1 MFLLAGRRMIPRPA
15 QQSGNGRKTWRWVL
29 KACASSWSALSLD
42 YALLENR
49 IVVSFLVGVRIDFLL
64 LKKNTF
70 SYYTCIAA
78 LVSLINSEYIYLY
91 LDFLLLKKKT
101 FFCYTCTAA
110 LVSIINSEY
119 ISLHLQEKSY
129 GLSSTYFFINVEKTI
144 SPSTVKIK

>member
-1 MFLLAGRRMIPRPA
+1 MYLIMAFPSNYVSFGRSRSRRMIPRPA
-15 QQSGNGRKTWRWVL
+15 QQSGNGQKTWRWVL
-29 KACASSWSALSLD
+29 KACASSGSALSLD

-49 IVVSFLVGVRIDFLL
+49 IVVSFLVGVRVDFLL

-70 SYYTCIAA
+70 SCYTCIAA
-78 LVSLINSEYIYLY
+78 LVSL
-91 LDFLLLKKKT
+91 
-101 FFCYTCTAA
+101 
-110 LVSIINSEY
+110 INSEY

>member
-1 MFLLAGRRMIPRPA
+1 MYLIMAFPSNYVSFGRSRSRRMIPRPA
-15 QQSGNGRKTWRWVL
+15 QQSGNGQKTWRWVL
-29 KACASSWSALSLD
+29 KACASSGSALSLD

-49 IVVSFLVGVRIDFLL
+49 IVVSFLVGVR
-64 LKKNTF
+64 
-70 SYYTCIAA
+70 
-78 LVSLINSEYIYLY
+78 V
-91 LDFLLLKKKT
+91 DFLLLKKKT
-101 FFCYTCTAA
+101 FSCYTCTAA